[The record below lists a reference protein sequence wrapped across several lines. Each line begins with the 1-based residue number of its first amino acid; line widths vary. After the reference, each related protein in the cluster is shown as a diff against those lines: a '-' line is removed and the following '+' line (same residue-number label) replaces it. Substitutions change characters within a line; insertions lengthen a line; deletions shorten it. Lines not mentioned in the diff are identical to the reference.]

1 MERPDGAQYIGESA
15 RDRAFSLA
23 VTGLAPGTY
32 RLVVFAHSSVTGTF
46 DQSRTR
52 VVTVSGAPR

>member
-1 MERPDGAQYIGESA
+1 MERPDVAQYIGESA
-15 RDRAFSLA
+15 RYSAFSLA

-32 RLVVFAHSSVTGTF
+32 RLVVFATARSPAHSI
-46 DQSRTR
+46 SRAHR